1 MKTAIITA
9 AGLGS
14 VLLSSQLSA
23 QPADKPWNVSAT
35 VRGFYDDNYLT
46 RYSKSMGKRDSYG
59 FEISPEAKVAIKQEM
74 TTFEASY
81 RYGMRYYEDRE
92 NNTADHS
99 HELNLSLNHSFSEK
113 CKLSIE
119 DSFVV
124 AQEPE
129 VLEPGVISN
138 PLRTDGNNMRN
149 RAAADFAYRATESIS
164 IEPGYS
170 FSFYDYEESGPD
182 SRSALL
188 DRYEH
193 LAYLNL
199 RWVNM
204 LENTDGLI
212 GYQFGVIDHNSN
224 DLIPLPGGILWAPSD
239 LRDNYSHYIYLGAEH
254 RFSDLFRTKVLIG
267 AQYTKYSEA
276 HGILGPNIDDD
287 QINPFVDASLIY
299 EGKYGEFQLGVR
311 HARSQ
316 TDLVIFDAEATS
328 VYGSFKREIYGGIKG
343 SITGMYQFS
352 DFEDPTGVMN
362 DQSEGFM
369 MLGGNLS
376 YDINKFIAAEVGYNY
391 DLLSSDV
398 PLRSYHRNRVYWG
411 LRGTF

>member
-1 MKTAIITA
+1 MKTTIISVI
-9 AGLGS
+9 GLGY
-14 VLLSSQLSA
+14 VLLSSQLIA

-46 RYSKSMGKRDSYG
+46 RYSDRRDSYG
-59 FEISPEAKVAIKQEM
+59 FEISPEAKIAIRQEM
-74 TTFEASY
+74 TTFDASY
-81 RYGMRYYEDRE
+81 RYGMRYYDDR
-92 NNTADHS
+92 NNNRADHS
-99 HELNLSLNHSFSEK
+99 HELNLSLNHSFSDK
-113 CKLSIE
+113 CRLSIE

-129 VLEPGVISN
+129 VIEPGMGMLAT

-170 FSFYDYEESGPD
+170 FSFYDYEESGLN

-224 DLIPLPGGILWAPSD
+224 DLILLPDGSREPSD

-254 RFSDLFRTKVLIG
+254 RFSELFRTKVLIG
-267 AQYTKYSEA
+267 AQYTKYTEA
-276 HGILGPNIDDD
+276 NDILGPNIDDD

-299 EGKYGEFQLGVR
+299 QGKYGEFQLGVR

-352 DFEDPTGVMN
+352 DFEDPTSVMN

-369 MLGGNLS
+369 MLGANLS

-398 PLRSYHRNRVYWG
+398 QFRSYHRNRVYWG